1 MKRYYGII
9 DEDGFLS
16 DTGTNRKKLEKEA
29 REWGDGCD
37 VVNITEGV
45 FQYAR
50 EKTDDEPLY
59 IDELKDEY
67 DPEIGEDAF
76 FLNLP
81 HVTVAQLKWYIADLP
96 DDAKIAVWD
105 TDTRSSKFCVNL
117 SMNGTSVQL
126 ETETWGRGSLKN

>member
-16 DTGTNRKKLEKEA
+16 ETGTNRKKLEKEA

-50 EKTDDEPLY
+50 EKSDDEPLY

-67 DPEIGEDAF
+67 DPEIGEDAL

-81 HVTVAQLKWYIADLP
+81 HVTVGQLKMLIADLP
-96 DDAKIAVWD
+96 NDAGICIWD
-105 TDTRSSKFCVNL
+105 TDTRALKGCVGL
-117 SMNGTSVQL
+117 CINGPSVQI
-126 ETETWGRGSLKN
+126 ETETWGRSWLKH